1 MGSMMNFIHKLTG
14 KNAPEKQCIS
24 VSVATNVGSVR
35 EVNEDNFY
43 ADRIGVRRLES
54 SAENRLFKHSDRYV
68 FAVCDGMGGE
78 AFGDTASEIA
88 VSALSE
94 YAVRLKKTEPEG
106 LPELV
111 NEYASEANNR
121 ICKMVDD
128 RKASLSGSTLAMVCT
143 VGKLA
148 YIFNIGDSRVY
159 YYCGGKLTQVTE
171 DQTLA
176 VKKLKANIY
185 TEEEAKLSEDAHKL
199 TSFLGV
205 DSRGIG
211 LKALRYEPVDLE
223 KGLVLICSDGL
234 TDMCSDEEIAELLSR
249 NDECSAGLLADRA
262 CRNGGHDNVTCIV
275 IKAL

>member
-1 MGSMMNFIHKLTG
+1 MMDFFRKLTG
-14 KNAPEKQCIS
+14 KNSPEKQRIV
-24 VSVATNVGSVR
+24 VSAATNVGNVR
-35 EVNEDNFY
+35 SVNEDNFY
-43 ADRIGVRRLES
+43 VDSLGVRKLEN
-54 SAENRLFKHSDRYV
+54 SAENRIFNHSDRYV

-78 AFGDTASEIA
+78 AFGDIASEIA
-88 VSALSE
+88 VTTLSE
-94 YAVRLKKTEPEG
+94 YSVRLKKTEPEN

-128 RKASLSGSTLAMVCT
+128 RRASLSGSTLAMVCSI
-143 VGKLA
+143 GKLA

-159 YYCGGKLTQVTE
+159 YYCEGKLTQISE

-185 TEEEAKLSEDAHKL
+185 TEEEARLSEDAHKL
-199 TSFLGV
+199 TTFLGV

-211 LKALRYEPVDLE
+211 LKALCYEPVDIE
-223 KGLVLICSDGL
+223 NGLVLICSDGL
-234 TDMCSDEEIAELLSR
+234 TDMCSDEEIAEILSR
-249 NDECSAGLLADRA
+249 DDDRSARLLADRA